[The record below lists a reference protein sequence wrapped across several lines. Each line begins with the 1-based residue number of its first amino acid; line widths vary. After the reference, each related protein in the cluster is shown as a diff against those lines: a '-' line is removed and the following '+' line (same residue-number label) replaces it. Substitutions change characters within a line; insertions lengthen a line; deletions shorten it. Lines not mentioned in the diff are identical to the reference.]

1 MKTLETRGVSVQ
13 YVREGSG
20 APVILLQGVGVIGEG
35 WRPQIAALRDRF
47 TVVAPDNR
55 GIGGSSLGAGT
66 LTVEDM
72 AADVLAVADAESF
85 DRFHLAGHS
94 MGGLIAQ
101 EIALVAPCRVES
113 LALLCTF
120 LHGREA
126 ARLTP
131 DILWTGLRTRL
142 GTRAMRRR
150 AFMRLVMP
158 DAYLRSAPS
167 SLAADLALLFGHDLA
182 DQPPIVMKQLRAASR
197 YDASARL
204 HALGSIPTLVV
215 SAAHDRIA
223 LPTFGRALAAAIPG
237 ARYVEIPDGGHGC
250 TIQCAPRVN
259 ELLAEHLAGAFVAR

>member
-1 MKTLETRGVSVQ
+1 VKTLETRGVSVR
-13 YVREGSG
+13 YGREGSG
-20 APVILLQGVGVIGEG
+20 RPVILLQGVGVVGEG

-55 GIGGSSLGAGT
+55 GIGGSSPGAGP

-72 AADVLAVADAESF
+72 AADALAIADAEGF
-85 DRFHLAGHS
+85 DSFHLAGHS

-101 EIALVAPCRVES
+101 EIALVASRRVES

-120 LHGREA
+120 LHGKEA

-182 DQPPIVMKQLRAASR
+182 DQPPIVMQQLRSASR

-204 HALGSIPTLVV
+204 GALGTIPTLVV
-215 SAAHDRIA
+215 SATFDRIA
-223 LPTFGRALAAAIPG
+223 LPTFGRALAATIPG
-237 ARYVEIPDGGHGC
+237 SRYVQITDGGHGC
-250 TIQCAPRVN
+250 TIQCAAQVN
-259 ELLAEHLAGAFVAR
+259 ELLADHFTGAAVSR